1 MNWELVATFGVLVA
15 LIVTLL
21 RTLIA
26 PDMVLLGGLAI
37 LLVLGVVSPAEG
49 LSGFSNEGV
58 ATIAA
63 LFVVAEGLRQTGGLS
78 FVGTRVLG
86 KPRSVAA
93 AQLRVMGPVAAF
105 SAFVNNTP
113 VVAMLMPIV
122 IDWARRCRIPISQIL
137 LPLSYASILGGLI
150 TVVGTSSTLIVNG
163 LLLDEPG
170 QRGLSMFEL
179 AWVGI
184 PATIAGL
191 IYVPLASR
199 WLLTRRDSDKD
210 PVQQVR
216 EYTTEMV
223 VDPSSPVV
231 GKTIEAAGLRNLPG
245 VYLMGVQ
252 QGETAL
258 TAIPPTTRIAAHDRL
273 LFVGAVDSIIDLQKI
288 PGLVPAAEQ
297 LFRLH
302 EPRSHRVL
310 VEAVVSSSFRF
321 SGKTIRESG
330 FRSIFNA
337 VVIAVS
343 RNGERLGDRIGDIRL
358 RTGDTLL
365 LETHPSFLSSQRY
378 SKDFYLVSRVE
389 NSAPLRHD
397 RAWTA
402 RLLLLVMVALVVTEV
417 TSLLIAA
424 CFTGSAMVLTR
435 CLRVSEAKRS
445 FDWGVLVGIGAGI
458 GIGKALQTS
467 GADILLTDLLLDV
480 TGHEPMLTLVML
492 YLVVLILGNLITAK
506 AAAVL
511 MFPLAIAMAH
521 SLGTSAMPFAVTLI
535 VAAASTYATPMGYP
549 TNLMIYG
556 PGRYKTTD
564 FLIIGGPLSLIVGAI
579 ALAIIPT
586 VWPL

>member
-1 MNWELVATFGVLVA
+1 MTWQLVATFGVLVA
-15 LIVTLL
+15 LIVTML
-21 RTLIA
+21 RTMIA

-86 KPRSVAA
+86 RPKSLVG
-93 AQLRVMGPVAAF
+93 AQLRVMAPVSAF

-122 IDWARRCRIPISQIL
+122 IDWARRCRLPISQIL

-163 LLLDEPG
+163 LLLEQPD
-170 QRGLSMFEL
+170 QRGLTMFEL

-191 IYVPLASR
+191 IYVPIASR
-199 WLLTRRDSDKD
+199 FLLSGRSAAKD

-223 VDPSSPVV
+223 VDASSPVV

-252 QGETAL
+252 QGDTTL
-258 TAIPPTTRIAAHDRL
+258 TAVPPTTRIEADNRL
-273 LFVGAVDSIIDLQKI
+273 LFVGAVESIIDLQKI

-297 LFRLH
+297 VFRLH
-302 EPRSHRVL
+302 EPRSHRCL

-321 SGKTIRESG
+321 RGQTIRESG

-337 VVIAVS
+337 VVVAVS
-343 RNGERLGDRIGDIRL
+343 RNGQRIDKRIGDIRL
-358 RTGDTLL
+358 QTGDTLL
-365 LETHPSFLSSQRY
+365 LETHPSFVDAQRY
-378 SKDFYLVSRVE
+378 SQDFYLVSRVE
-389 NSAPLRHD
+389 NSSPLAHERV
-397 RAWTA
+397 WFA
-402 RLLLLVMVALVVTEV
+402 RLLLLAMVLLVVFEV
-417 TSLLIAA
+417 TSLLKAA
-424 CFTGSAMVLTR
+424 CFSGAAMILAR
-435 CLRVSEAKRS
+435 CLRVSQAKRAI
-445 FDWGVLVGIGAGI
+445 DWGVLVGISAGI
-458 GIGKALQTS
+458 GIGKALSAS
-467 GADILLTDLLLDV
+467 GADVLLTDAMLAV
-480 TGHEPMLTLVML
+480 TGREPMLALIAL
-492 YLVVLILGNLITAK
+492 YVVVLVLGNLITAK

-511 MFPLAIAMAH
+511 IFPLAVAMAH
-521 SLGTSAMPFAVTLI
+521 SLGTSVMPFAVTLI

-556 PGRYKTTD
+556 PGRYRTTD
-564 FLIIGGPLSLIVGAI
+564 FLMLGGPLSLIVGVI
-579 ALAIIPT
+579 ALAIIPSI
-586 VWPL
+586 WPL